1 MAKTKDLQFCVI
13 GLGAYGFSLAKHLAE
28 QDAYVLAIDNRQE
41 NIEEIQFY
49 ASEAVCLDATDPDL
63 LEEHGV
69 TKADT
74 VIIAIGE
81 FFEPVVLIAMELLN
95 AGVPNVIARAGSRT
109 QEIILNRIG
118 VHKVIH
124 PEEDEGKRMARSLL
138 RTSISSYFE
147 LTEDLGVYEIDA
159 PEDLCGYTL
168 NDIKL
173 RNTYN
178 VNLLTIKRLINEQN
192 KNNTGENDKDENDTD
207 LKYKTL
213 GVLRGNTQIMEND
226 KLVVMGEQ
234 KDIDRLL
241 DINE

>member
-95 AGVPNVIARAGSRT
+95 AGVPNVIARAGSKT
-109 QEIILNRIG
+109 QEIILKRIG
-118 VHKVIH
+118 VHRVIH

-138 RTSISSYFE
+138 RTSISSFFE

-178 VNLLTIKRLINEQN
+178 VNLLTIKRMINNED
-192 KNNTGENDKDENDTD
+192 KSSSEEGKKDENDTD